1 MRPNLTKVINN
12 KMDNFKIRAIV
23 PEDNKAL
30 AIIIRNALTEF
41 EANKPGTVY
50 FDESTDHLFELFQTD
65 NGVYHVAIL
74 NNEVIGGG
82 GIFHTAGL
90 DSDTC
95 ELVKMYLSPAARGKG
110 LGKLLM
116 AQCLKT
122 AGERGYKKIYL
133 ETMPELVVAVPM
145 YEKFGFK
152 YLEAPLGN
160 SGHDGCGIWMLKTLS

>member
-1 MRPNLTKVINN
+1 
-12 KMDNFKIRAIV
+12 MDNFKIRLIA
-23 PEDNKAL
+23 PEDNAVL
-30 AIIIRNALTEF
+30 ATIIRNALTEF
-41 EANKPGTVY
+41 KANKPGTVY
-50 FDESTDHLFELFQTD
+50 FDNSTDHLFELFQTD
-65 NGVYHVAIL
+65 MGIYHVAVL
-74 NNEVIGGG
+74 NDEVIGGG

-90 DSDTC
+90 DANTC

-122 AGERGYKKIYL
+122 AEEKGYKKIYL

-160 SGHDGCGIWMLKTLS
+160 SGHDGCEIWMLKTL